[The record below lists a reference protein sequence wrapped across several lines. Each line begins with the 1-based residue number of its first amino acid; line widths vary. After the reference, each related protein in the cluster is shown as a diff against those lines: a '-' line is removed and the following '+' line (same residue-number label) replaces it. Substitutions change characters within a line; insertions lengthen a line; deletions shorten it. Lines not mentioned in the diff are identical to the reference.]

1 MGTGGRWRFKHNR
14 VVPML
19 AFAIARGIGNRQI
32 FCGTK
37 FVTCTDTRMP
47 LCAHARSNVRASAIH
62 RHGRL
67 RNDVK
72 RSGNTGC
79 TAPIFVGRWFVRP
92 FRNRLA
98 VARLRVWKGEGDEPE
113 TCSFS

>member
-1 MGTGGRWRFKHNR
+1 
-14 VVPML
+14 
-19 AFAIARGIGNRQI
+19 
-32 FCGTK
+32 
-37 FVTCTDTRMP
+37 MP
-47 LCAHARSNVRASAIH
+47 LCAHARSNVRASATH

-79 TAPIFVGRWFVRP
+79 VAPIFVGRWFVRP

-113 TCSFS
+113 SCSFS